1 MLTMMTSTS
10 ATPIPINTFFQVFM
24 NHPAGAASDAG
35 DDDSACPY
43 RLIPGHRTAK
53 AALHATQTV
62 TLLPGRKFPM
72 QALAVAASVQRQRGN
87 LPSEHY
93 SLPVGL
99 RAG

>member
-24 NHPAGAASDAG
+24 NHPAGPVCLLPETIPPVAP
-35 DDDSACPY
+35 ACP
-43 RLIPGHRTAK
+43 RSQNGEGHTACYI
-53 AALHATQTV
+53 TV

-72 QALAVAASVQRQRGN
+72 QALAVWASVKRQRGN

-93 SLPVGL
+93 SLPE
-99 RAG
+99 AQ